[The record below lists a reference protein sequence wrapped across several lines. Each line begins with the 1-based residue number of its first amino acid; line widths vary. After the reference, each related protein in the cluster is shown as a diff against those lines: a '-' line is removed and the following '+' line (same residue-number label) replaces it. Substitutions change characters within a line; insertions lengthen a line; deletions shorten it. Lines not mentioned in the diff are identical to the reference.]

1 MDVGGKE
8 LRRSYQSKGEHMT
21 KTELLDLMWLLSA
34 LETAMY
40 CSKTTVPDHVFRQID
55 AAVVVL
61 KREILG

>member
-1 MDVGGKE
+1 
-8 LRRSYQSKGEHMT
+8 MT

-40 CSKTTVPDHVFRQID
+40 CSKTTVPEHVYKQID

>member
-8 LRRSYQSKGEHMT
+8 LCRRHQSKGEHVT

-40 CSKTTVPDHVFRQID
+40 CSKTTVPEHVYRQID